1 MRTTALTCLAVAA
14 FALAMRGALAEPP
27 GNMIGRQSQNTGLRI
42 VPAPGPVTVDGKLD
56 DWDFSGRICVFAD
69 RGVRSRYSTEV
80 GAMWRDDAI
89 YIAVK
94 WRDPTP
100 MFNTV
105 DPNFNPE
112 TGWVSDS
119 MQLRVSTSDQ
129 TSWITTWYYTPRK
142 QPVFHHVVWK
152 DRASFDKGTTTRVHV
167 APEEGGVE
175 LSDGLEMAYLE
186 GDDGQSYVQELR
198 IPLHFI
204 YKSPPVLQ
212 EGVAFRLGFE
222 FLWGDP
228 TGNTWPVHRYADNLQ
243 PGKTSREFFWSDYKI
258 WGDATIHGSGNL
270 EPLQYVSQEKRIAGT
285 IPIRVEVPKDAARL
299 TLVVENEDGERIRN
313 LAGDLSPEDYAVAQT
328 DSRRTVEV
336 MWDGRDDK
344 KKLVAPG
351 TYRVRGLHHDGLGAE
366 YESCFYNPGT
376 PPWPTASG
384 AGAWGADHCPPL
396 HVARAGGNMVVS
408 WQFAEGGSGIIGI
421 GSDGLKK
428 WGEKRGARMLAADE
442 EHVYAVP
449 AGWHI
454 KSDVMI
460 RLDARTGAYAPFVRD
475 GKPLSFEL
483 PFADILARTDLRP
496 VDLAVAGD
504 YLVVLLKRKAKE
516 GEDDKSPSH
525 ALAVLDKR
533 TAELAKLIDAQELER
548 LASVGESSIC
558 ASDGAKLYRLDIKT
572 GDLQAISCQGLG
584 KPGAIAGDNA
594 GNVVVMDLGPDYQIK
609 AFAMDGRQVYTCA
622 KRGGRPIRG
631 DFDPQ
636 AVSHVSSV
644 AVDADGQVWVVE
656 NWDYPRRV
664 SVFNPED
671 GALVRDYI
679 GNTGYAGTGCFL
691 HDSNP
696 DLAYVGP
703 VELRRDPATRTWK
716 VARILWVPDRAAGET
731 FEVSAASHTQPQ
743 RFTATVKGKA
753 REYLFVPGYGEAA
766 GHKLFMET
774 DTGWRPVCA
783 ITTVG
788 EICGIKDGQGGTGE
802 APTGEFAGLDV
813 FDAVFWNDA
822 NEDGKVQRGEC
833 EIVQPDKPRNAQNRR
848 SVPIPLSC
856 GWGARMT
863 PDFTFY
869 VDGIARYRPTGFTD
883 AGAPIFGSRS
893 LEMLPVRNQG
903 DLVPVPGEDAL
914 LCLSSKGYP
923 GRSDVLGIDTVN
935 GTIRWRYPNPYPGVH
950 GSHRAPMPS
959 PGMLIGPLKIVGVVP
974 VNDSIG
980 SVFVMRGNLGQDFFM
995 TTDGLFVAALFED
1008 GRLPGETL
1016 PANEAD
1022 LAGRPM
1028 EGFSHGG
1035 EPFNGWFGKQAD
1047 GKIRM
1052 TTGFPRQAAMVLQVK
1067 GLEKIQRLAPVDVVV
1082 DAAMLARA
1090 DADNQA
1096 RAAAAAG
1103 EKTLRYTIESLAAPT
1118 IDGMADEW
1126 GDVPKAAIGR
1136 AGDPN
1141 TAAARLAYDSDM
1153 LYMLFEVE
1161 DESPWKNKGK
1171 DFRRLFKTG
1180 DAVDVQLS
1188 PSANVDHEPR
1198 NGDLRIVIA
1207 NLDGQPAAI
1216 LMQPKSAAGPSAE
1229 VEYVS
1234 PIGTRRFDRVERID
1248 GAKVAV
1254 ARRDGRYTV
1263 EAGIPLAAIGVA
1275 PTGKL
1280 TGDLGVIRSDAD
1292 GTVNMARAY
1301 WSNKK
1306 TNLVNDEPAE
1316 SWLTPSEW
1324 GELKFR

>member
-1 MRTTALTCLAVAA
+1 MKTTTQTCLAVAA
-14 FALAMRGALAEPP
+14 FALAMHGALAETPA
-27 GNMIGRQSQNTGLRI
+27 NMIGRQSQNTGLRI
-42 VPAPGPVTVDGKLD
+42 VPAPGPVTIDGKLD
-56 DWDFSGRICVFAD
+56 EWDFSGRICVFAD
-69 RGVRSRYSTEV
+69 RAIRSRYSTEV

-89 YIAVK
+89 YLAVK

-100 MFNTV
+100 MFNIV
-105 DPNFNPE
+105 DPDFNPE
-112 TGWVSDS
+112 SGWMSDS
-119 MQLRVSTSDQ
+119 MQLRVSTPDQ
-129 TSWITTWYYTPRK
+129 TTWITTWYYTPRK

-152 DRASFDKGTTTRVHV
+152 DRTSDSNGMTTQVRV
-167 APEEGGVE
+167 APEGGTQ
-175 LSDGLEMAYLE
+175 LSDGVEMAYLE
-186 GDDGQSYVQELR
+186 GDDAQSYVQEMR
-198 IPLHFI
+198 IPLHLV
-204 YKSPPVLQ
+204 YKAPLALRDGVVL
-212 EGVAFRLGFE
+212 RLGFE

-243 PGKTSREFFWSDYKI
+243 PGKTSREFFWSSFKN
-258 WGDATIHGSGNL
+258 WGDATICGSGNV

-285 IPIRVEVPKDAARL
+285 IPVRVEVPKDAARL
-299 TLVVENEDGERIRN
+299 TLVVENEAGERIRN
-313 LAGDLSPEDYAVAQT
+313 LAGDLAPEDYTVAQT
-328 DSRRTVEV
+328 DATRTVEIQ
-336 MWDGRDDK
+336 WDGQDDRK
-344 KKLVAPG
+344 QMVAPG
-351 TYRVRGLHHDGLGAE
+351 TYRVRGLHHGGLGAE

-376 PPWPTASG
+376 PPWPTSSG
-384 AGAWGADHCPPL
+384 AGAWGADHCPPQST
-396 HVARAGGNMVVS
+396 ARAGDKMLVA
-408 WQFAEGGSGIIGI
+408 WQFAEGGSGIVGI
-421 GSDGLKK
+421 GADGLKK
-428 WGEKRGARMLAADE
+428 WGEKRGALMLAADE
-442 EHVYAVP
+442 DHVYAVP

-454 KSDVMI
+454 KRDVMI
-460 RLDARTGAYAPFVRD
+460 RLDAQTGAYAPFVRD
-475 GKPLSFEL
+475 GKPLPFEL
-483 PFADILARTDLRP
+483 PFTDILARNDLRP

-504 YLVVLLKRKAKE
+504 HLVVLLKRKAKE
-516 GEDDKSPSH
+516 DGDGKPSSH

-533 TAELAKLIDAQELER
+533 TAELARRVDVPELTR
-548 LASVGESSIC
+548 LASVGENAIC
-558 ASDGAKLYRLDIKT
+558 ASDGAKLYRLDIKS
-572 GDLQAISCQGLG
+572 GALQAIPCKGLG

-594 GNVVVMDLGPDYQIK
+594 GNVVVMDLGPDYQVK
-609 AFAMDGRQVYTCA
+609 AFAMDGSQVYTCA

-644 AVDADGQVWVVE
+644 AVDAANQVWVVE

-664 SVFNPED
+664 SVFNPKD

-716 VARILWVPDRAAGET
+716 VTRILWIPDRAAGET
-731 FEVSAASHTQPQ
+731 FEVSASSHTQPQ

-753 REYLFVPGYGEAA
+753 REYLYVPGYAQNA

-788 EICGIKDGQGGTGE
+788 DICGMNVGQVKKGE

-813 FDAVFWNDA
+813 FDGVYWNDA

-833 EIVQPDKPRNAQNRR
+833 EIVQPDKPRNEQTQR
-848 SVPIPLSC
+848 STPIPLSC

-869 VDGIARYRPTGFTD
+869 VDGIARYRPTGFTA
-883 AGAPIFGSRS
+883 AGAPIYGPGS
-893 LEMLPVRNQG
+893 LERLSVRNQG

-914 LCLSSKGYP
+914 LCMSSKGYP
-923 GRSDVLGIDTVN
+923 GRADVLGIDTAN

-959 PGMLIGPLKIVGVVP
+959 PGMLIGPLKIVGVVH
-974 VNDSIG
+974 VNDSVG

-995 TTDGLFVAALFED
+995 TTDGLYVAALFED

-1022 LAGRPM
+1022 LIGRPM

-1052 TTGFPRQAAMVLQVK
+1052 TTGFPRQAAMVLQVN
-1067 GLEKIQRLAPVDVVV
+1067 GLEKIQRLAPVDIVV
-1082 DAAMLARA
+1082 DADALARA

-1096 RAAAAAG
+1096 RAAAAEGA
-1103 EKTLRYTIESLAAPT
+1103 TPLRYTIEKLVAPT
-1118 IDGMADEW
+1118 LDGKADEW
-1126 GDVPKAAIGR
+1126 GDVPKAAIRR

-1141 TAAARLAYDSDM
+1141 AASARLACDGDM
-1153 LYMLFEVE
+1153 LYVLFEVE
-1161 DESPWKNKGK
+1161 DESPWKNEGK

-1188 PSANVDHEPR
+1188 PSANLGNDPR

-1207 NLDGQPAAI
+1207 NLDGKPAAI
-1216 LMQPKSAAGPSAE
+1216 LMQPKSAAGASAE
-1229 VEYVS
+1229 AEYVS

-1248 GAKVAV
+1248 GAKVTV
-1254 ARRDGRYTV
+1254 ARRQGRYTV

-1275 PTGKL
+1275 PSGTL
-1280 TGDLGVIRSDAD
+1280 TGDLGVVRSDAD

-1316 SWLTPSEW
+1316 SWLAPSEW